1 MLTSVSW
8 VFFSVINDLFSNL
21 VDTQLF
27 VLTLEKSFIMEL
39 FTRDAKEIYGPR
51 SKHKEVKFL
60 KITLKTFIYFDEGI
74 IFKIILIF
82 YEQFLWKKSYVS
94 IRGAITFYENG
105 KFTYCPAKYFI
116 DVKFGAP
123 IQFVELSATF
133 NTQKEWKMINALKSK
148 LY

>member
-60 KITLKTFIYFDEGI
+60 KITLKTFICFDEGI

-82 YEQFLWKKSYVS
+82 YKQFL
-94 IRGAITFYENG
+94 
-105 KFTYCPAKYFI
+105 
-116 DVKFGAP
+116 
-123 IQFVELSATF
+123 
-133 NTQKEWKMINALKSK
+133 
-148 LY
+148 